1 MLCNFLISQ
10 PLEPSELIAAL
21 AHATGVRPGQVDV
34 CAEEDGQDARDWEAF
49 VLCTHHRVRG
59 DVVMSL
65 DVQVQPAT
73 AAYGAPETEAELA
86 AALAARTGA
95 AVLYPDERVDPET
108 YWLAAPAGGSP
119 APVVTRARLVA
130 AEVAPDVTEAD
141 ERPIYTVD
149 AVETAVAAFPA
160 AEVTPLGEPAVMA
173 ADTPAGV
180 NAPGGTS
187 Q

>member
-10 PLEPSELIAAL
+10 RLEPSELVAAL
-21 AHATGVRPGQVDV
+21 AYATGVRPGQVDV
-34 CAEEDGQDARDWEAF
+34 CAEVDSQDARDWEAF

-86 AALAARTGA
+86 VAFAARTGV
-95 AVLYPDERVDPET
+95 AVLYPDAGVDPET

-119 APVVTRARLVA
+119 DTVVTRARLA
-130 AEVAPDVTEAD
+130 ASDAASAD
-141 ERPIYTVD
+141 ERPVYTVN
-149 AVETAVAAFPA
+149 AVETAVAAFPGA
-160 AEVTPLGEPAVMA
+160 QVTPLGEPAVL
-173 ADTPAGV
+173 
-180 NAPGGTS
+180 NAPSDTT

>member
-10 PLEPSELIAAL
+10 RLEPSELVAAL
-21 AHATGVRPGQVDV
+21 AYATGVRPGQVDV
-34 CAEEDGQDARDWEAF
+34 CAEVDSQDARDWEAF

-86 AALAARTGA
+86 VAFAARTGV
-95 AVLYPDERVDPET
+95 AVLYPDAGVDPET

-119 APVVTRARLVA
+119 DTVVTRARLA
-130 AEVAPDVTEAD
+130 ASDASSAD
-141 ERPIYTVD
+141 GRPVYTVN
-149 AVETAVAAFPA
+149 AVETAVAAFPG
-160 AEVTPLGEPAVMA
+160 AEVTPLGESAVL
-173 ADTPAGV
+173 
-180 NAPGGTS
+180 NAPSDTT